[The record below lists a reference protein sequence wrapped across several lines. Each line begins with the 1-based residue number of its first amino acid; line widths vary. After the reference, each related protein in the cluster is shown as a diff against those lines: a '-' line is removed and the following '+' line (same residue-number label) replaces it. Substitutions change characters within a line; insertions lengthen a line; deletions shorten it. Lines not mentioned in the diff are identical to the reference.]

1 MNEQKVF
8 QRHGQRLIFDNQDL
22 DFYLLQFLGYTPYE
36 GAALGECLHTAA
48 QIDEKKPES
57 WVREWTRLA
66 ERTEGLAQ
74 TAAAQGHDDSAR
86 KHYLR
91 ATTYHRAAAVLMPPG
106 DDLRRNWEA
115 VRRCFHEAARRFHP
129 VIEPVS
135 IPYKGHHLNG
145 YFVPTVAGGEQRP
158 TLIMIGGG
166 ECYAEEMYFWAG
178 AAGRRRGYNVLLV
191 DLPGHAPTRFTGLD
205 LLAIGERDGING
217 LVGSALCA
225 AVDFLLARPDVD
237 RNRLVSYGI
246 SGGGYMVMVAAVTEK
261 RLKAVAASTPIS
273 DMNSVLQ
280 AEWPPVL
287 RSVPGFMTDAV
298 VKLASRVNPV
308 SRIVLQ
314 KLMWS
319 AGTDSINRYL
329 DIMTEAHVD
338 PRQITI
344 PMLCMASANDP
355 AETIRQTHQTYD
367 LLTNPMKAKVIFTEE
382 TGADAHCQL
391 NNPELAYTT
400 LFDWLDSVLDYRYQ
414 PLG

>member
-1 MNEQKVF
+1 MGEQKVF
-8 QRHGQRLIFDNQDL
+8 QRHGQRLIFDNEDL
-22 DFYLLQFLGYTPYE
+22 DFYLLQFLGYAPYE

-57 WVREWTRLA
+57 WVLEWTQLA
-66 ERTEGLAQ
+66 ERVETLAQ
-74 TAAAQGHDDSAR
+74 TAAANGHDDSAR

-115 VRRCFHEAARRFHP
+115 IQRCFREAVWRFNP

-135 IPYKGHHLNG
+135 IPYHDHKLNG
-145 YFVPTVAGGEQRP
+145 YFVPAVPDGKPCP

-166 ECYAEEMYFWAG
+166 ECYAEEMYFWGG
-178 AAGRRRGYNVLLV
+178 APGRRRGYNILLV

-205 LLAIGERDGING
+205 LMALVERDGING
-217 LVGSALCA
+217 LVVSAVRA
-225 AVDFLLARPDVD
+225 VVDFLLARPDVD
-237 RNRLVSYGI
+237 PDRLVSYGI
-246 SGGGYMVMVAAVTEK
+246 SGGGYMVMVAAVAEK
-261 RLKAVAASTPIS
+261 RLKAVAASTPIC

-280 AEWPPVL
+280 AEWPPIL

-308 SRIVLQ
+308 SRIVLN
-314 KLMWS
+314 KLLWS

-329 DIMTEAHVD
+329 EHMTAAHVD
-338 PRQITI
+338 PRQISI

-355 AETIRQTHQTYD
+355 AETVRQTHQTYD
-367 LLTNPMKAKVIFTEE
+367 LLPNPVKAKVIFIKE
-382 TGADAHCQL
+382 TGADAHCQV

-400 LFDWLDSVLDYRYQ
+400 LFDWLDATLDYRYET
-414 PLG
+414 PC